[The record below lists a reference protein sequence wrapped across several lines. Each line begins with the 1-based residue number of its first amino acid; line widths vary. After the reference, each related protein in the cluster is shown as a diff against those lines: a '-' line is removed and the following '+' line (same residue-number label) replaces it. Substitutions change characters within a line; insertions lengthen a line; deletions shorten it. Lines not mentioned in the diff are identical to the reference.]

1 MPFVYNFPFFSIML
15 CLIGGIVTPFVRKGW
30 LAQKLNMLVI
40 LGSLGMNI
48 ALLVE
53 LLITNENFVYTMGHF
68 PAPFGNELRG
78 GPLEAL
84 LASCFCLVMA
94 LCNLGGVD
102 TLYKDIRPQKQYL
115 YFLMTNLLL
124 CSMISMIYTNDLFTG
139 YVFIEINTIAAC
151 AIVMVKESGETTVAT
166 IRYLIMSL
174 LGSGLFL
181 FGMAMLY
188 GITGHLLMEDLQESI
203 LALAAT
209 GKYAV
214 PLTVTIG
221 MMALST
227 AVKSA
232 LFPFHSWLPGAHG
245 SATTSAS
252 SILSGLVLKAYIIL
266 LIKIIY
272 RVFTPE
278 LLQELHISDFLLVFG
293 IAGMI
298 VGSVKALKER
308 HIKRMVAY
316 SSVSQIG
323 YIFMGIVLNSEIGMA
338 AAILHLLAH
347 AFTKPMLFCSAG
359 ALVETAG
366 HQYDMKALKGS
377 GLKNKLAGIGF
388 TVGGLSMIGI
398 PLLAGFAPKLY
409 FSEAALG
416 SDWFRLGVV
425 LAALAVSTVLNALY
439 YLPMIVNLWTP
450 KKSQEPSH
458 GDAHGA
464 SQEGH
469 AAQEAHGEPAAELVA
484 GEAAVL
490 EEAHEAPR
498 LTVSFVV
505 SMVVFLAC
513 NVALGVAFGP
523 IMDMIRTGLHLL

>member
-293 IAGMI
+293 IA
-298 VGSVKALKER
+298 E
-308 HIKRMVAY
+308 
-316 SSVSQIG
+316 
-323 YIFMGIVLNSEIGMA
+323 
-338 AAILHLLAH
+338 
-347 AFTKPMLFCSAG
+347 
-359 ALVETAG
+359 
-366 HQYDMKALKGS
+366 
-377 GLKNKLAGIGF
+377 
-388 TVGGLSMIGI
+388 
-398 PLLAGFAPKLY
+398 
-409 FSEAALG
+409 
-416 SDWFRLGVV
+416 
-425 LAALAVSTVLNALY
+425 
-439 YLPMIVNLWTP
+439 
-450 KKSQEPSH
+450 
-458 GDAHGA
+458 
-464 SQEGH
+464 
-469 AAQEAHGEPAAELVA
+469 
-484 GEAAVL
+484 
-490 EEAHEAPR
+490 
-498 LTVSFVV
+498 
-505 SMVVFLAC
+505 
-513 NVALGVAFGP
+513 
-523 IMDMIRTGLHLL
+523 